1 MLDKA
6 CVATDDGAMVRIPGA
21 PQRAWLLMGL
31 LWCAASGSQP
41 TEVETVSCP
50 FGPVIFVHGLGQD
63 SGIFQHLIGALE
75 ERGIPRA
82 CLHAIDY
89 STGNLPIREAAEN
102 ELAPY
107 VERVISAVAPTT
119 ESADRRAAVR
129 VNLVGHSMGALSA
142 RWYAAR
148 VRPDR
153 IRTWIAKSG
162 ANHGTNWKCPQPAN
176 TGHGDMCPAFARNA
190 REGAVQIELNGTP
203 GPDVDETP
211 YGLGRDR
218 AGVRSIPSDA
228 TRSILY
234 LTVRTAGDPYVKPSA
249 SLLLDGAGGVA
260 LRLPAG
266 GRWREDQPGN
276 FLFKEP
282 SGHDEVLRSD
292 FLADF
297 VYRAISA
304 ARAEPAATATP
315 TSESNY

>member
-6 CVATDDGAMVRIPGA
+6 CVATDDAAMVRIPGA

-31 LWCAASGSQP
+31 LWCAASASQP
-41 TEVETVSCP
+41 TEARTVSCP

-89 STGNLPIREAAEN
+89 STGNLPTRQAAEN

-107 VERVISAVAPTT
+107 VERVIATLAPTA
-119 ESADRRAAVR
+119 ESAARRAAVR
-129 VNLVGHSMGALSA
+129 VNLVAHSMGALSA

-148 VRPDR
+148 VRPER
-153 IRTWIAKSG
+153 VRTWIATSG

-176 TGHGDMCPAFARNA
+176 SGHGDMCPAFARSA
-190 REGAVQIELNGTP
+190 RESAVQFELNGSR

-211 YGLGRDR
+211 YGLGRDT

-228 TRSILY
+228 ARSILY
-234 LTVRTAGDPYVKPSA
+234 LTVRTAGDPYVKPAA

-260 LRLPAG
+260 VGLPAG
-266 GRWREDQPGN
+266 NPWREDPPGN
-276 FLFKEP
+276 FLYKEP

-304 ARAEPAATATP
+304 ARPEPAASAAP